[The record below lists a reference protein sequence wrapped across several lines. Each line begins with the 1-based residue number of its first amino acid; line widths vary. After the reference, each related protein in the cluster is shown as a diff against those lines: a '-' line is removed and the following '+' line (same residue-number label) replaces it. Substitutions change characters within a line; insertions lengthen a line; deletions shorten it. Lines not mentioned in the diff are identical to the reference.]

1 MNARASA
8 VLARASRGAPAAYRT
23 RDIDGRASVRD
34 ASRVHLAD
42 LLVAAAVFGV
52 VSAAVLTVLQEGLQG
67 YTIGASRAESQQS
80 GRVALE
86 RLAGEIRV
94 AGLGQRPATFAA
106 ISVAEPTR
114 IVLHSDL
121 DGDGVITGAGET
133 ITWHLAG
140 TTLRRDAGGGAQ
152 PIIDG
157 VRSFALEYQDALGR
171 PATTP
176 DGVRSV
182 VITLVTES
190 VFDVPRAPVTVFS
203 TRVRLRNR

>member
-1 MNARASA
+1 
-8 VLARASRGAPAAYRT
+8 
-23 RDIDGRASVRD
+23 
-34 ASRVHLAD
+34 VHLAD

-52 VSAAVLTVLQEGLQG
+52 VSAAVLTVLREGLQG

-80 GRVALE
+80 GRVGLE
-86 RLAGEIRV
+86 RLAGEIRT
-94 AGLGQRPATFAA
+94 AGRGPQPATFAA

-121 DGDGVITGAGET
+121 DGDGVVTGAGET
-133 ITWHLAG
+133 ITWHLSG
-140 TTLRRDAGGGAQ
+140 KTLRRDAGGGAQ

-157 VRSFALEYQDALGR
+157 VRSFALEYLDALDR
-171 PATTP
+171 PVTTP
-176 DGVRSV
+176 DDVRTV

-190 VFDVPRAPVTVFS
+190 VFDVPRAPVTVLS